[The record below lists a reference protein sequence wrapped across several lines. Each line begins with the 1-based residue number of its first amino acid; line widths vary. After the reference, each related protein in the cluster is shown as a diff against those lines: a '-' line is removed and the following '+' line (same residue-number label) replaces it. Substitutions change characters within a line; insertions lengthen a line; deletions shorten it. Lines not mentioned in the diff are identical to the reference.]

1 MQAGLCIHNL
11 PGMGL
16 DINRQQSRKAS
27 ALLDLMRQ
35 DLLAPILSIEGHAEL
50 LKEQIED
57 PDCLADLKKVETAAS
72 QTRTLVD
79 EMLAAETRQRGDEE
93 RDSERS
99 KFKHDLRNSV
109 GAISGYSEIILEEL
123 EDADN
128 LSDDVRTYL
137 NHQLTDSGKLLQM
150 LDTLFQT
157 ERDFGEGTGSGLDV
171 DISSVFDSFD
181 RSDNE
186 AAVAISGKILV
197 VDDNDSNRNLL
208 AHQLSRQ
215 GHAIDTASS
224 GSIALEMIRKSA
236 PDLILLDLFM
246 PDMNGFDVLRE
257 MNKDEALRA
266 VPVIIITG
274 LSDKS
279 AAVKC
284 IEAGAFDLLIKPVN
298 PSLLQARVSACLERK
313 AWHDKE
319 QAYQQ
324 ELEKSYTFIRKVFG
338 RYLSDEVVQQILE
351 SDDGMQMG
359 GGKQTVTIMMT
370 DIRGFSM
377 LSQELDPQDCVK
389 LLNNYFGVMTPLIQ
403 KYDGVID
410 EFLGDAILAI
420 FGAPVVTGDHA
431 QQAVAC
437 AIEMQQAMAEVNQNA
452 QQWGLPPIEM
462 GIAVNTGEV
471 VVGNIGSETRSKYGV
486 VGHHVNL
493 TARIESF
500 TVGGQV
506 MASEYTIAGLEPEVT
521 IARSLE
527 VEAKGIKEPVT
538 IHEVTGIGA
547 PYNLM
552 LEDDEPVLQA
562 LKQDLPVT
570 FNLLSGK
577 AIADERVTGVLTAA
591 AEGAAN
597 LSTSA
602 EIELL
607 TNLRMTIHG
616 YPGSEDDQ
624 VFSKVTEILDKQ
636 NGQHQYIIK
645 LTSTPIGARTYIR
658 TLVVQQ

>member
-1 MQAGLCIHNL
+1 MN
-11 PGMGL
+11 PSE
-16 DINRQQSRKAS
+16 QQTRRAS
-27 ALLDLMRQ
+27 ARLDLLRQ
-35 DLLAPILSIEGHAEL
+35 ELLAPILSIEGHSEL
-50 LKEQIED
+50 LQEQIND
-57 PDCLADLKKVETAAS
+57 QNCLDDLGKIESAAA
-72 QTRTLVD
+72 QTRKLVD
-79 EMLAAETRQRGDEE
+79 EMLVAETQQREKADRDEQ
-93 RDSERS
+93 RS
-99 KFKHDLRNSV
+99 GFKHDLRNSV

-123 EDADN
+123 EDADQLN
-128 LSDDVRTYL
+128 DDVRTYL

-150 LDTLFQT
+150 LDTLFKA
-157 ERDFGEGTGSGLDV
+157 EHDFGEDSGSELNV
-171 DISSVFDSFD
+171 EISSVFDSFD
-181 RSDNE
+181 QSDKETVE
-186 AAVAISGKILV
+186 AIVGNILV

-208 AHQLSRQ
+208 AHQLRRQ
-215 GHAIDTASS
+215 GHQISTAPS
-224 GSIALEMIRKSA
+224 GRQALQMIRETR

-257 MNKDEALRA
+257 MHKDESLRA

-274 LSDKS
+274 LSDKN

-298 PSLLQARVSACLERK
+298 PSLLGARVVACLERK

-351 SDDGMQMG
+351 SDEGMQMG
-359 GGKQTVTIMMT
+359 GGKRTVTIMMT
-370 DIRGFSM
+370 DIRGFSV
-377 LSQELDPQDCVK
+377 LSQELDPQDCVRI
-389 LLNNYFGVMTPLIQ
+389 LNNYFGVMTPLIQ

-420 FGAPVVTGDHA
+420 FGAPVASDIHA

-437 AIEMQQAMAEVNQNA
+437 AIEMQQAMAEVNHNS
-452 QQWGLPPIEM
+452 QQWGLPAIEM

-506 MASEYTIAGLEPEVT
+506 MASEYTVASLAPEVS
-521 IARSLE
+521 IAQSLE

-538 IHEVTGIGA
+538 IHEITGIGA
-547 PYNLM
+547 PYSLM
-552 LEDDEPVLQA
+552 LEDDKQTLLP
-562 LKQDLPVT
+562 LKQELPVS

-577 AIADERVTGVLTAA
+577 AIADELVTGVLTDA
-591 AEGAAN
+591 AEGVAALTTN
-597 LSTSA
+597 A
-602 EIELL
+602 DMELM
-607 TNLRMTIHG
+607 TNLRMTIPG
-616 YPGSEDDQ
+616 YAGSEDDQ
-624 VFSKVTEILDKQ
+624 VFSKVTEIVGGE
-636 NGQHQYIIK
+636 NGQRQYIIK
-645 LTSTPIGARTYIR
+645 LTSAPLDAREYIR
-658 TLVVQQ
+658 SLIVQ

>member
-1 MQAGLCIHNL
+1 LNSAQKI
-11 PGMGL
+11 
-16 DINRQQSRKAS
+16 SRRDS
-27 ALLDLMRQ
+27 ARLDLLRQ
-35 DLLAPILSIEGHAEL
+35 ELISPVLSIEGHAEL
-50 LKEQIED
+50 LRDQIRDE
-57 PDCLADLKKVETAAS
+57 DCLSDLNRIVSAAS
-72 QTRTLVD
+72 LTRTLVD
-79 EMLAAETRQRGDEE
+79 EMLAAETQELDDEK

-99 KFKHDLRNSV
+99 RFKHDLRNSV

-123 EDADN
+123 EDLDD
-128 LSDDVRTYL
+128 LSEDARTYL
-137 NHQLTDSGKLLQM
+137 DHQLADSAKLLQM
-150 LDTLFQT
+150 LDTLFQA
-157 ERDFGEGTGSGLDV
+157 EREFGEDSESDLDV
-171 DISSVFDSFD
+171 DIGSVFDSFE

-186 AAVAISGKILV
+186 TTEAISGRILV

-208 AHQLSRQ
+208 AHQLRRQ
-215 GHAIDTASS
+215 GHDISTSPS
-224 GSIALEMIRKSA
+224 GRQALEMIRKSA

-257 MNKDEALRA
+257 MHKDEGLRA

-274 LSDKS
+274 LSDKD

-284 IEAGAFDLLIKPVN
+284 IEAGAFDLLIKPVS
-298 PSLLQARVSACLERK
+298 PALLEARVLACLERK

-351 SDDGMQMG
+351 SDEGMQMG
-359 GGKQTVTIMMT
+359 GGKQQVTIMMT

-389 LLNNYFGVMTPLIQ
+389 VLNNYFGVMTPLIQ

-420 FGAPVVTGDHA
+420 FGAPVKSDDHA

-437 AIEMQQAMAEVNQNA
+437 ALEMQQAMAEVNHNNQE
-452 QQWGLPPIEM
+452 WGLPTIEM

-506 MASEYTIAGLEPEVT
+506 MASEYTVAELDSEVT
-521 IARSLE
+521 VAHSMK
-527 VEAKGIKEPVT
+527 VEAKGIKEPVR
-538 IHEVTGIGA
+538 IHDIVGIGP
-547 PYNLM
+547 PYNLV
-552 LEDDEPVLQA
+552 LTADEQQVQALSTELPVL
-562 LKQDLPVT
+562 
-570 FNLLSGK
+570 FNLLTGK
-577 AIADERVTGVLTAA
+577 AIADELLDGVLTAA
-591 AEGAAN
+591 AEGIAHLA
-597 LSTSA
+597 TVA
-602 EIELL
+602 ELAML
-607 TNLRMTIHG
+607 TNLRMKIPG

-624 VFSKVTEILDKQ
+624 TFSKITGILEAK
-636 NGQHQYIIK
+636 NGKNHYVIT
-645 LTSTPIGARTYIR
+645 LTSTPFAAREYIR
-658 TLVVQQ
+658 SQTIDQEGCE

>member
-1 MQAGLCIHNL
+1 
-11 PGMGL
+11 MGL
-16 DINRQQSRKAS
+16 KISQQQSRKDS
-27 ALLDLMRQ
+27 ARLDLLRQ
-35 DLLAPILSIEGHAEL
+35 ELLAPVLSIEGHAEL
-50 LKEQIED
+50 LKEQIKD
-57 PDCLADLKKVETAAS
+57 QDCLADLEKIKTAATL
-72 QTRTLVD
+72 TRTLFD
-79 EMLAAETRQRGDEE
+79 EMLDAETEQREDTQ
-93 RDSERS
+93 RDSQRS

-109 GAISGYSEIILEEL
+109 GAISGYSEIIMEEL
-123 EDADN
+123 EDADE
-128 LSDDVRTYL
+128 LGADARTYL
-137 NHQLTDSGKLLQM
+137 ERQLADSVKLLQM
-150 LDTLFQT
+150 LDTLFQD
-157 ERDFGEGTGSGLDV
+157 EREFGEESGSNLDV
-171 DISSVFDSFD
+171 DVSSVFDSFD
-181 RSDNE
+181 RSDQETAEVIRGN
-186 AAVAISGKILV
+186 ILV
-197 VDDNDSNRNLL
+197 VDDNDSNRTLL
-208 AHQLSRQ
+208 AHQLNRQ
-215 GHAIDTASS
+215 GHEVTTAAS
-224 GSIALEMIRKSA
+224 GREALEMIRSDR

-257 MNKDEALRA
+257 MNSDEELRA

-274 LSDKS
+274 LNDKS

-284 IEAGAFDLLIKPVN
+284 IEAGAFDLLIKPVS
-298 PSLLQARVSACLERK
+298 PALLNARVIACLERK

-389 LLNNYFGVMTPLIQ
+389 MLNNYFGVMTPLIQ

-420 FGAPVVTGDHA
+420 FGAPVPSEIHA

-437 AIEMQQAMAEVNQNA
+437 ALEMQQAMAEVNYNN
-452 QQWGLPPIEM
+452 QQWDLPTIEM

-506 MASEYTIAGLEPEVT
+506 MASEYTVDQLEPEVN
-521 IARSLE
+521 IAQSLE
-527 VEAKGIKEPVT
+527 VEAKGIKNRVR
-538 IHEVTGIGA
+538 IHEITGIGA
-547 PYNLM
+547 PDKLM
-552 LEDDEPVLQA
+552 LEDVEQVVQPLQ
-562 LKQDLPVT
+562 QQLPVS
-570 FNLLSGK
+570 FRRLSGK
-577 AIADERVTGVLTAA
+577 AIADESVDGFLIAA
-591 AEGAAN
+591 AEGVAR
-597 LSTSA
+597 LSTEA
-602 EIELL
+602 DLELL
-607 TNLRMTIHG
+607 TDLRMNIPG
-616 YPGSEDDQ
+616 YPGSENDQ
-624 VFSKVTEILDKQ
+624 VFSKVTEITNRK
-636 NGQHQYIIK
+636 NGQIQYIIK
-645 LTSTPIGARTYIR
+645 LTSAPLRAREYIR
-658 TLVVQQ
+658 AQIVQP